1 MVSGRGVCESCP
13 LGRRGRAHASREGV
27 GGGSP
32 VVFWGR
38 GRGGSAGAGGRGG
51 GGEGG
56 AAVVFGETRGE
67 RGRPRLE
74 RRRECCARDGGVA
87 REGRRYLVE
96 PARRAG

>member
-1 MVSGRGVCESCP
+1 MVSGRRVCESCP
-13 LGRRGRAHASREGV
+13 LGRRGVAHASREGV

-32 VVFWGR
+32 VVFC
-38 GRGGSAGAGGRGG
+38 GRGG
-51 GGEGG
+51 GDLRGAAGGGEGAWG
-56 AAVVFGETRGE
+56 GVAVVFGETRGA